1 MSAEAKRCRNVIR
14 GVIVDE
20 QVKHL
25 PQALLI
31 KGGFGRIVNI
41 KGVAKLCFA
50 SLFER
55 KKATANDSRFLCHT
69 LTDYRTIVEDFY
81 KVVEFVEVSS
91 ILVVYLFNS
100 SSQSAIEGDDALYL
114 IEAVLGNGLL
124 CTE

>member
-1 MSAEAKRCRNVIR
+1 MRTRHKKRAEPSFCS
-14 GVIVDE
+14 
-20 QVKHL
+20 
-25 PQALLI
+25 
-31 KGGFGRIVNI
+31 F
-41 KGVAKLCFA
+41 
-50 SLFER
+50 
-55 KKATANDSRFLCHT
+55 TLCHT

-81 KVVEFVEVSS
+81 KVVEFVEASS